1 MFDRETWLF
10 INSFAPWLAALGT
23 VAAVIVSLYL
33 ARRALRLDIRVF
45 AQIVATFGMEP
56 SEEFFKIGVVNH
68 GRKAVV
74 SQIVWW
80 SLGFGRRKQ
89 FWIVPPPKNLL
100 STELQSLLS
109 TGLPCELDF
118 GKNADF
124 FFPTATFNETG
135 RPLLEHVRDSVFPQ
149 LTVRLLRVG
158 VVASTNQHFRIPLD
172 AYLRKFILERSRQI
186 KQT

>member
-23 VAAVIVSLYL
+23 VAAVIVSLHL
-33 ARRALRLDIRVF
+33 ARRASRLDIKVF

-56 SEEFFKIGVVNH
+56 SEELLKIGVVNH

-74 SQIVWW
+74 SQIAWL
-80 SLGFGRRKQ
+80 SLGFGRRKKL
-89 FWIVPPPKNLL
+89 WLVLPPNNRL
-100 STELQSLLS
+100 STR
-109 TGLPCELDF
+109 LPCELDF
-118 GKNADF
+118 GKTADL
-124 FFPTATFNETG
+124 FFPTSTFNETG

-158 VVASTNQHFRIPLD
+158 VVASTNQYFRIPLD

-186 KQT
+186 KQTR

>member
-1 MFDRETWLF
+1 MGLFDKETWLF

-33 ARRALRLDIRVF
+33 ARRALQLDIRVF
-45 AQIVATFGMEP
+45 AQIVGTFGMEP
-56 SEEFFKIGVVNH
+56 SEELFRIGVVNH

-74 SQIVWW
+74 SLIVWG
-80 SLGFGRRKQ
+80 SLGFGRRKHL
-89 FWIVPPPKNLL
+89 WIVPPQKHP
-100 STELQSLLS
+100 LS

-118 GKNADF
+118 GKKADF
-124 FFPTATFNETG
+124 FFPTATFNETA

-149 LTVRLLRVG
+149 LTVRRLRVG
-158 VVASTNQHFRIPLD
+158 VVASTNQYFRIPLD

>member
-1 MFDRETWLF
+1 MGLFDRETWLF

-56 SEEFFKIGVVNH
+56 SEELFKIGVVNH

-89 FWIVPPPKNLL
+89 LWIVLPPRNH
-100 STELQSLLS
+100 LS

-118 GKNADF
+118 GEKADF

-158 VVASTNQHFRIPLD
+158 VVASTNQYFRIPLD

-186 KQT
+186 KQN

>member
-56 SEEFFKIGVVNH
+56 REELFRIGVVNH

-74 SQIVWW
+74 SQLVWW
-80 SLGFGRRKQ
+80 PLGFGRRMH
-89 FWIVPPPKNLL
+89 WIVLPPRNHL
-100 STELQSLLS
+100 STE
-109 TGLPCELDF
+109 LPCELDF
-118 GKNADF
+118 GEKADALLI
-124 FFPTATFNETG
+124 PTGGRNEDETEEA
-135 RPLLEHVRDSVFPQ
+135 RC
-149 LTVRLLRVG
+149 
-158 VVASTNQHFRIPLD
+158 
-172 AYLRKFILERSRQI
+172 
-186 KQT
+186 